1 MNKNERNTY
10 YFNAVNGVTPA
21 DHDIAYDI
29 NWCWGEGG
37 NYNIASAR
45 LEIENGKSYNEYLED
60 ISGHYVEGVKSWD
73 EAHEY
78 LVDLVQAML
87 LELGSK
93 RYGMDAEIGQLSAYI
108 CENYGDGT
116 MIEYS
121 ADYYVNDGSIVLFVE
136 GYGEAKGKTLNREAL
151 AQMLNVSPEDI
162 EL

>member
-1 MNKNERNTY
+1 METKKTY

-45 LEIENGKSYNEYLED
+45 LEINNPKAYDDYLED
-60 ISGHYVEGVKSWD
+60 ISGHYVECVKSWD
-73 EAHEY
+73 EAHEF

-87 LELGSK
+87 LELGAK
-93 RYGMDAEIGQLSAYI
+93 KYGMDAEIGQLSAHI
-108 CENYGDGT
+108 CESYKDGT

-121 ADYYVNDGSIVLFVE
+121 ADYYVNDGSITLFVD
-136 GYGEAKGKTLNREAL
+136 GYGKAEGKTLNREAL
-151 AQMLNVSPEDI
+151 AQMLNVSPDDF

>member
-1 MNKNERNTY
+1 METKKTY

-21 DHDIAYDI
+21 DHEITYDV
-29 NWCWGEGG
+29 NWCDGEGG

-45 LEIENGKSYNEYLED
+45 LEIENGKSYSEYLED
-60 ISGHYVEGVKSWD
+60 ISGHYVEGVKNWD

-87 LELGSK
+87 LELGAK

-108 CENYGDGT
+108 CENYSDGT

-136 GYGEAKGKTLNREAL
+136 GYGDAKGKTLNREAL
-151 AQMLNVSPEDI
+151 AQMLNVSPDDF